1 MKIFVVLNP
10 VSGRTQPKAVRKALQ
25 RHFEGADYWVE
36 IYETTGNETVGDVV
50 RQAVKDGAERV
61 FASGGDGT
69 VSAVA
74 DGLVGSDVP
83 LGIIPAG
90 TANILAQELDIPQDI
105 DKACRL
111 LAETTTT
118 RDIDALRVGNRIYML
133 SIGTGLDAMT
143 IEQTG
148 RKEKRRFG
156 RLAYLA
162 SVIKVLIGVQPHR
175 FIITVDGKKKHVQA
189 ADVLVTNIGTLVK
202 PLRWGSHIKPDDGKI
217 DICIVRA
224 KNLLDIM
231 LVFWDMVWPG
241 PPRED
246 RNLRFLSASETIH
259 ITTHKP
265 MAVQG
270 DGEVLGKTP
279 VEAKV
284 VIGEVKILVP
294 DENQKRLLN
303 LPNVPDLAKEFD
315 KVKKGIA
322 AQNPLKGN
330 FFG

>member
-1 MKIFVVLNP
+1 
-10 VSGRTQPKAVRKALQ
+10 VRKALE
-25 RHFEGADYWVE
+25 RHFIHADYWIE
-36 IYETTGNETVGDVV
+36 IYETTGDESVREVV
-50 RQAVKDGAERV
+50 KQAVSDGAERV

-74 DGLVGSDVP
+74 DGLIGSNVP

-90 TANILAQELDIPQDI
+90 TANVLAQELDIPSDI
-105 DKACRL
+105 DKACKL
-111 LAETTTT
+111 LAETTRT
-118 RDIDALRVGNRIYML
+118 RAIDALKVDGRYYML

-143 IEQTG
+143 IEQTD
-148 RKEKRRFG
+148 RKDKRRFG

-162 SVIKVLIGVQPHR
+162 SVIKVLVGVQPHR
-175 FIITVDGKKKHVQA
+175 FIITVDGQKKHVQA
-189 ADVLVTNIGTLVK
+189 ADVLATNISTLTK
-202 PLRWGSHIKPDDGKI
+202 PLRWGGHIEPDDGQI
-217 DICIVRA
+217 DVCVIRA

-231 LVFWDMVWPG
+231 LVLWDMVWPG
-241 PPRED
+241 PPRDD
-246 RNLRFLSASETIH
+246 RNLRFLKAKESIH
-259 ITTHKP
+259 IASAKP

-284 VIGEVKILVP
+284 VIGAVNILVAE
-294 DENQKRLLN
+294 DEKQQRLLN
-303 LPNVPDLAKEFD
+303 LPTVPELAKEFD